1 MLEPRKLLG
10 DLLDARLPGTQS
22 TVGETATR
30 ASGLARDNPMATA
43 ALAVFLLGTGKGRA
57 LTGSVLKIG
66 GLAAVAGLAYQAY
79 RNYQSGTTPAETP
92 VPAIELLPPPDDT
105 AFHHSQTPQGETEF
119 AMTLVRAMIAAAQAD
134 GAIDAA
140 EREAILDRLRAAGA
154 GADAEAM
161 LEAELGRPV
170 SVGQLIADARTDAQK
185 VELYTASRLALD
197 VDTPVERSYLQA
209 LATRLKLPDNLVR
222 HIESAVES
230 VRA

>member
-10 DLLDARLPGTQS
+10 DFLDARVPGTES
-22 TVGETATR
+22 TVGETATK
-30 ASGLARDNPMATA
+30 ATGLARENPMATA
-43 ALAVFLLGTGKGRA
+43 ALAALLLGTGKGRA

-79 RNYQSGTTPAETP
+79 RSYQSGKVPAETP
-92 VPAIELLPPPDDT
+92 APAVELLPPPDDT
-105 AFHHSQTPQGETEF
+105 AFHHSQTPQSETEF

-134 GAIDAA
+134 GEIDAT

-154 GADAEAM
+154 GAEAETM
-161 LEAELGRPV
+161 FEAELARPV
-170 SVGQLIADARTDAQK
+170 SVGKLIAEAQTDAQK
-185 VELYTASRLALD
+185 VEFYTASRLALN

-209 LATRLKLPDNLVR
+209 LAARLKLPDNLVR

>member
-1 MLEPRKLLG
+1 
-10 DLLDARLPGTQS
+10 
-22 TVGETATR
+22 
-30 ASGLARDNPMATA
+30 
-43 ALAVFLLGTGKGRA
+43 
-57 LTGSVLKIG
+57 
-66 GLAAVAGLAYQAY
+66 
-79 RNYQSGTTPAETP
+79 
-92 VPAIELLPPPDDT
+92 
-105 AFHHSQTPQGETEF
+105 
-119 AMTLVRAMIAAAQAD
+119 
-134 GAIDAA
+134 
-140 EREAILDRLRAAGA
+140 
-154 GADAEAM
+154 M